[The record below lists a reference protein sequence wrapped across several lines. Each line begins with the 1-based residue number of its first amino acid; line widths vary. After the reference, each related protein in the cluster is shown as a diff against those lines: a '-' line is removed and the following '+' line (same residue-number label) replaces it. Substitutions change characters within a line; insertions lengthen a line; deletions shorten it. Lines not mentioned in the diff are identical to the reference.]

1 VTFFVDANI
10 PIYTRLPT
18 EYRKPCLEILAAIA
32 AGEAG
37 GCTST
42 AALEEVWH
50 FELSERAPGT
60 AGLGADAYALFKP
73 LLSVT
78 DDIFRDALALSD
90 TRIGADD
97 RVHVATCLANGIT
110 TILSADRAFDTV
122 EQLRRID
129 PLDAPAVA
137 ELLGREPNSL

>member
-1 VTFFVDANI
+1 MFFVDTNI
-10 PIYTRLPT
+10 LVYARSSSQ
-18 EYRKPCLEILAAIA
+18 YSDPCVRILAAIA
-32 AGEAG
+32 GGEAG

-50 FELSERAPGT
+50 FELSERAPAI
-60 AGLGADAYALFKP
+60 AGMAADAYALFKP

-78 DDIFRDALALSD
+78 DDIFRDALALSN
-90 TRIGADD
+90 TRIGAND
-97 RVHVATCLANGIT
+97 RVHVATCLANGVD

-129 PLDAPAVA
+129 PLDALAVA
-137 ELLGREPNSL
+137 ELLGREPDCV

>member
-10 PIYTRLPT
+10 SIYTRLPT
-18 EYRKPCLEILAAIA
+18 EYREPCLEILAAVA
-32 AGEAG
+32 AGEVLG
-37 GCTST
+37 YTST

-50 FELSERAPGT
+50 FELSGRAPGM

-78 DDIFRDALALSD
+78 DDIFRDALELSS
-90 TRIGADD
+90 TGIGAND
-97 RVHVATCLANGIT
+97 RVHVATCLANGID
-110 TILSADRAFDTV
+110 TILSADRVFDSV
-122 EQLRRID
+122 EQLRRVD

-137 ELLGREPNSL
+137 ELLAQVG